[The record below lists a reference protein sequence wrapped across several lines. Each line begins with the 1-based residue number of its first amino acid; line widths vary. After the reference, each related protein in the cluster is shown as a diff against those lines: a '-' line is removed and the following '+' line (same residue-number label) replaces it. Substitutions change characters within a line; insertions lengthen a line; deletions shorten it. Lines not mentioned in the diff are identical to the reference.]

1 MGPNDRL
8 VSKNGTVCYMTLY
21 SNMMRQ
27 NGQWHIVQF
36 LYFMDNWII
45 ADRTEENYDT
55 LWKLRGIF
63 GILKKTKE
71 HNTRQ
76 NFNIRIRNFDTNKER

>member
-1 MGPNDRL
+1 
-8 VSKNGTVCYMTLY
+8 
-21 SNMMRQ
+21 
-27 NGQWHIVQF
+27 
-36 LYFMDNWII
+36 MDNWII